1 MTTMLFLTILFILN
15 AVQVHSTQCVY
26 NTTETVD
33 PNPFALGDWDF
44 DFLEYLALNPD
55 IQQSRPRDIGV
66 AFHLDPGHDYNHN
79 KVNLLAISMWQFI
92 FHDIFEHVTTGVN
105 MSTFS
110 WDCSE
115 NNGTG
120 PDPYCGKSLPFLPN
134 DHMGFS
140 NTVKVP
146 YCDSADAP
154 QNGVLKSLPL
164 SRQLLNLGNIYGDLK
179 EINVALRKFD
189 GSGQLKTSSY
199 TTCAYPPPPPFTTGC
214 ERIVTIN
221 DLLPNKVQTGIPV
234 RNIFGWADIDLPTL
248 TDFNVNV
255 GLWLHYQYIV
265 WVRNHNRLA
274 QIIRDGEN
282 GSKLD
287 DDTIYNIAR
296 TVNVALY
303 EKVVIELV
311 QKTMRPEHKFTLD
324 DITPIKEDPKIDGT
338 CAINPQIPSL
348 LFSYAGRML
357 GHDGFAEW
365 PIKDKYGNLVQVI
378 PESLGETYPNIPL
391 EHCIWCNVMGAT
403 PGPEQ
408 HIWGLTAMLVHN
420 NNITEPDD
428 DAMIDN
434 TARSLIFDHAGKV
447 DGRIS
452 WPVELLGL
460 GFQPQPIFSIG
471 VMRARQDNLATY
483 YFVRKYL
490 YDGEYPDLYDAP
502 GCVSYGFN
510 NDSIECFAPIT
521 NNTILA
527 EQLKNLYGS
536 VRNID
541 AEIGMGLEQH
551 DDEEYMPHTMS
562 YVISQ
567 GLKGVL
573 ARRDI
578 IPKDCFSSFPQSIM
592 DEFNSIK
599 SYADIVKRNIKGMD
613 DIPDGY
619 DSFTV
624 LTPIDPTTL
633 TTGGTE
639 TQTETVS
646 ETDTAGSQ
654 ESESTG
660 ESNTQDYSVILIVHT
675 LVLIFVALGL

>member
-1 MTTMLFLTILFILN
+1 
-15 AVQVHSTQCVY
+15 
-26 NTTETVD
+26 
-33 PNPFALGDWDF
+33 
-44 DFLEYLALNPD
+44 
-55 IQQSRPRDIGV
+55 
-66 AFHLDPGHDYNHN
+66 
-79 KVNLLAISMWQFI
+79 
-92 FHDIFEHVTTGVN
+92 
-105 MSTFS
+105 
-110 WDCSE
+110 
-115 NNGTG
+115 
-120 PDPYCGKSLPFLPN
+120 
-134 DHMGFS
+134 
-140 NTVKVP
+140 
-146 YCDSADAP
+146 
-154 QNGVLKSLPL
+154 LKSVPL

-179 EINVALRKFD
+179 DVNNALRKFD

-199 TTCAYPPPPPFTTGC
+199 TTCAYPPPPPFTASC

-274 QIIRDGEN
+274 QIIGDGD
-282 GSKLD
+282 STLD
-287 DDTIYNIAR
+287 DDTVYNIAR

-311 QKTMRPEHKFTLD
+311 QKTMRPEHRFTLD
-324 DITPIKEDPKIDGT
+324 NITPINEVTAVDGT
-338 CAINPQIPSL
+338 CTLNPSIPSL

-365 PIKDKYGNLVQVI
+365 PIKDKYGNLLQVI
-378 PESLGETYPNIPL
+378 PESLGQTYPNIPL
-391 EHCIWCNVMGAT
+391 EHCKWCNVMGAT

-420 NNITEPDD
+420 QNITEPDD

-434 TARSLIFDHAGKV
+434 TVRSLMFDNAGKV

-471 VMRARQDNLATY
+471 INRARQDQLATY

-490 YDGEYPDLYDAP
+490 FNGEFPDLYDAP
-502 GCVSYGFN
+502 GCVSYGNN

-521 NNTILA
+521 NNAVYA
-527 EQLKNLYGS
+527 EQLKDLYGS
-536 VRNID
+536 VKNID
-541 AEIGMGLEQH
+541 AEIGLGLEQH
-551 DDEEYMPHTMS
+551 DDDEYMPPTMS
-562 YVISQ
+562 RILSE

-578 IPKDCFSSFPQSIM
+578 IPKDCFSSFPQNII
-592 DEFNSIK
+592 DEFDSIK
-599 SYADIVKRNIKGMD
+599 SYSDIVKRNIIGLD

-619 DSFTV
+619 DSFAV
-624 LTPIDPTTL
+624 LTPITEPETL
-633 TTGGTE
+633 STDGGN
-639 TQTETVS
+639 TQTETMTETVS
-646 ETDTAGSQ
+646 QTVSATVDE
-654 ESESTG
+654 ESTDL
-660 ESNTQDYSVILIVHT
+660 DYSVISIVNILI
-675 LVLIFVALGL
+675 LIFVALGL

>member
-1 MTTMLFLTILFILN
+1 MTTVLLLAILFILN
-15 AVQVHSTQCVY
+15 AIQVHSTQCVY

-44 DFLEYLALNPD
+44 DFLDYLALNPN
-55 IQQSRPRDIGV
+55 ITQSEPRDIGL
-66 AFHLDPGHDYNHN
+66 AFGLDPGTDFNHQ
-79 KVNLLAISMWQFI
+79 KVNIMAISMWQFI
-92 FHDIFEHVTTGVN
+92 FHDLFEHVASGAN

-110 WDCSE
+110 WDCSKD
-115 NNGTG
+115 NGTG

-134 DHMGFS
+134 DHMGFP

-146 YCDSADAP
+146 YCDGADAP
-154 QNGVLKSLPL
+154 QNGVLKSVPL

-179 EINVALRKFD
+179 DVNNALRRYD
-189 GSGQLKTSSY
+189 GSGMLKTSSY

-274 QIIRDGEN
+274 QIIGDGDLT
-282 GSKLD
+282 LD

-303 EKVVIELV
+303 EKVVVELV
-311 QKTMRPEHKFTLD
+311 QKTMRPEHRFTLD
-324 DITPIKEDPKIDGT
+324 DITAIKENPVIDGT
-338 CAINPQIPSL
+338 CKINPSIPSL

-365 PIKDKYGNLVQVI
+365 PIKDKYGNLIQVI

-420 NNITEPDD
+420 QNITEPDE

-434 TARSLIFDHAGKV
+434 TARSLFFDHAGKV
-447 DGRIS
+447 DGLIS
-452 WPVELLGL
+452 WPVERLGL

-471 VMRARQDNLATY
+471 INRARQDQLATY

-490 YDGEYPDLYDAP
+490 FDGEFPDLYDAP
-502 GCVSYGFN
+502 GCVSYGYN

-521 NNTILA
+521 KDPVFA
-527 EQLKNLYGS
+527 ERLKDLYGS
-536 VRNID
+536 VKNID

-551 DDEEYMPHTMS
+551 DDDEYMPHTMS
-562 YVISQ
+562 YIISE

-578 IPKDCFSSFPQSIM
+578 VPKDCFSSFPQNII
-592 DEFNSIK
+592 DEFDSIK
-599 SYADIVKRNIKGMD
+599 SYADIVKRNIKGLD

-624 LTPIDPTTL
+624 LTPSDPTTL
-633 TTGGTE
+633 STNTGGS
-639 TQTETVS
+639 TQTETD
-646 ETDTAGSQ
+646 TDTVGSNGT
-654 ESESTG
+654 ESEG
-660 ESNTQDYSVILIVHT
+660 SNTDQGNYSVILIVHT